1 MAQQTS
7 TAIASAIAI
16 QTIGGVPAVE
26 MQQTIF
32 AIGEETLAAEILM
45 AKGEEARAILDQNLF
60 DIVKGLPF
68 VEFSLVRDFHK
79 AGAIDKGK
87 TDDAAQK
94 IWERQIKRLGNT
106 FDFVIPKSESKDA
119 VRKAAAKAAEIA
131 KLAEFDDDDLETR
144 KAELLTKGDDKSCTM
159 VKKINAELEAGKKAK
174 ELADSFGSATT
185 SLSTASSR
193 LQALIDSITNKINLK
208 TAAGE
213 FNPTGYN
220 LPGLQQ
226 LFPPA
231 QGPLGGIDYT
241 VPMGSGNPVY
251 APGTSNT
258 PMSYADVRLTIDV
271 AQSGDQFAQL
281 IADSVQVAQRSG
293 YSTTS
298 AGSLN

>member
-7 TAIASAIAI
+7 TAIASAIAV

-79 AGAIDKGK
+79 AGAVDKGK
-87 TDDAAQK
+87 SDDAAQK

-119 VRKAAAKAAEIA
+119 VRKAEAKAKEVA
-131 KLAEFDDDDLETR
+131 KLAEFDDADLETR

-159 VKKINAELEAGKKAK
+159 VKKINAELTRRNAADIAQATAERVAIRDKLIARVK
-174 ELADSFGSATT
+174 ELAKAGTDDADALLISALQM
-185 SLSTASSR
+185 LS
-193 LQALIDSITNKINLK
+193 
-208 TAAGE
+208 
-213 FNPTGYN
+213 
-220 LPGLQQ
+220 
-226 LFPPA
+226 
-231 QGPLGGIDYT
+231 
-241 VPMGSGNPVY
+241 
-251 APGTSNT
+251 
-258 PMSYADVRLTIDV
+258 
-271 AQSGDQFAQL
+271 
-281 IADSVQVAQRSG
+281 
-293 YSTTS
+293 
-298 AGSLN
+298 